1 MLLCMGNVSLDTM
14 VDYPKEK
21 HIAWVSCAIPAWSKL
36 VNTSNE
42 RTNVNKFDV
51 TQKCNHCAYK
61 T

>member
-1 MLLCMGNVSLDTM
+1 MGKASIDTM
-14 VDYPKEK
+14 VDSPMKK

-36 VNTSNE
+36 VNIPITNG

-51 TQKCNHCAYK
+51 TQKCNNCAYK